1 MVDWRGGIWS
11 TTFWSDRPILGWNES
26 LRWKASWRSKISIAR
41 DARAG
46 PGGARQTIGAKSVRL
61 SGAKP
66 EFAAVGADA
75 GFGGE
80 DAA

>member
-1 MVDWRGGIWS
+1 M
-11 TTFWSDRPILGWNES
+11 
-26 LRWKASWRSKISIAR
+26 AIAR

-46 PGGARQTIGAKSVRL
+46 PGGARHRIGANRVRL

-66 EFAAVGADA
+66 EFDAGGAGA

-80 DAA
+80 EAA